1 MKIKELMTKEDL
13 KWYGIGACNKVLETE
28 YKEDTIVYVATT
40 PQGYNYNGFQRNTVR
55 AYICRDN
62 SVQILFSNLK
72 YHRAKQAIRAWKNG
86 DVGTII
92 PMWVWKNY
100 ITNGY
105 NTRRGLY
112 ADYSSKEER
121 IKKIARSH
129 ADYLE
134 TGDSKVDHDN
144 RVAMRNK

>member
-13 KWYGIGACNKVLETE
+13 KWYGIGACNKVLEAE

-40 PQGYNYNGFQRNTVR
+40 PDGYNYKGFQRGTVR

-62 SVQILFSNLK
+62 SVEILFANLK
-72 YHRAKQAIRAWKNG
+72 AHRAKQAIKAWENG

-92 PMWVWKNY
+92 PMWVWENY

-134 TGDSKVDHDN
+134 TGDSKVDHEN
-144 RVAMRNK
+144 RVAMRNN

>member
-13 KWYGIGACNKVLETE
+13 KWYGIGACNKVLEAE

-40 PQGYNYNGFQRNTVR
+40 PDGYNYNGFQRGTVR

-72 YHRAKQAIRAWKNG
+72 AHRAKQAIKAWENG

-92 PMWVWKNY
+92 PMWVWENY

-134 TGDSKVDHDN
+134 TGDSKVDHEN
-144 RVAMRNK
+144 RVAMRNN

>member
-13 KWYGIGACNKVLETE
+13 KWYGIGACNKVFEAE

-40 PQGYNYNGFQRNTVR
+40 PYGYNYNGFQRGTVR

-62 SVQILFSNLK
+62 SVQTLFSNLK
-72 YHRAKQAIRAWKNG
+72 VHRAKQAIKAWENG

-92 PMWVWKNY
+92 PMWVWENY

-134 TGDSKVDHDN
+134 TGDSKVDHEN
-144 RVAMRNK
+144 RVAMRNN